1 MTYSINIAKCR
12 GCIYETGLEDSLA
25 SISASLMAPENQAP
39 FQFYCWDHDLIQ
51 PHKIGGVTDLELDI
65 APFPTSSVPREIRK
79 SIKWNDQFC
88 YIYTSGTT
96 GLPKAAAGDHGRYT
110 LGSNISLTLAGIR

>member
-79 SIKWNDQFC
+79 SIKSWLCFFL
-88 YIYTSGTT
+88 TSVEFVLELVNECISWEYFWDCDL
-96 GLPKAAAGDHGRYT
+96 GL
-110 LGSNISLTLAGIR
+110 